1 MFHFSAYC
9 EWWLDVHVLIHR
21 NLESESCVQLNH
33 SVAHIFRENFR
44 LCQHFYRSNPS
55 NVQVYKVLYWQRMN
69 FIQNSSLLR
78 ECSGEWSLESFNLSA
93 IPCPNCD
100 SYRTLEYT
108 DYIKYGL
115 IIVLMTLAIF
125 GNFSVLMAF
134 LFTRTLRQTIDIYLA
149 NLAVAGLFFSMCCLP
164 ILLAKDVIKP
174 RSTLSPILCKLDP
187 LAQSKYT
194 IHVVAKR

>member
-1 MFHFSAYC
+1 MNY
-9 EWWLDVHVLIHR
+9 IH
-21 NLESESCVQLNH
+21 
-33 SVAHIFRENFR
+33 
-44 LCQHFYRSNPS
+44 
-55 NVQVYKVLYWQRMN
+55 
-69 FIQNSSLLR
+69 NSSLRR
-78 ECSGEWSLESFNLSA
+78 ECPEEWSLESFNLSS

-125 GNFSVLMAF
+125 GNFGVLMAF

-164 ILLAKDVIKP
+164 ILMAKDVIKP
-174 RSTLSPILCKLDP
+174 RSTLSPLLCKLDP
-187 LAQSKYT
+187 LAQSKFNVYL
-194 IHVVAKR
+194 